1 MNVILRNC
9 NNIDEGNITIEEG
22 KLNIKYAINGT
33 GKTTISKAI
42 LNSIVFGEDKKK
54 FNELRPFKYLD
65 DAENEVTMPQ
75 ISGLDGIKSIE
86 VFDEEYISQ
95 YTYLPD
101 EIIKNSF
108 EIFIKTKD
116 YDIHMSEINRL
127 VESIRKVF
135 NEDEELNSF
144 INELNEFVNGFGKA
158 KSGFSKT
165 GMIGKGLGKGNK
177 IINIPDGLDDY
188 KDYLQN
194 ELNVSWLKWQLSGKE
209 YIKISN
215 KCPYCTSDIRSKKD
229 KILKV
234 SEEYNAKEIEQLNK
248 IIEVFHKLEL
258 YFTDETNEGIK
269 NITKNINGL
278 SNEQINYLKEIKDQ
292 VLVLLNR
299 LINIRGIGFNSLK
312 DVAKIIDE
320 LNNYKIDMKYLSHLN
335 TVYTNNKIKI
345 INEKLDDV
353 LMKAGKLQGEI
364 NKQKLEITKTI
375 NTYNKEINDFL
386 KYAGYKY
393 NVIIQQE
400 EDLYKMKL
408 RHNDLETTISNV
420 KTHLS
425 YGEKNAFALVLFM
438 YNALRSNAD
447 LIILDD
453 PISSF
458 DKNKKFAIINKLFR
472 GKKSFKGKTVLMLT
486 HDFDPIV
493 DIIYNLPNKF
503 DPKPKA
509 AFLENNRGIL
519 KEIDITK
526 GDVQTFIEIATTN
539 IKLLSEPINKFVYLR
554 RLYEVRNNKG
564 PAWQLLSNLFHKRKI
579 PLLKENGDARKMT
592 DDEIQEGIEEI
603 RKYITEFIY
612 TDEYERVMDTRKM
625 INLYHESNNNYEKLQ
640 IYRVINNNNNSNDVV
655 KKFVNESFH
664 IENDYLFQLNPCK
677 YEIIPQYIIDE
688 CDKDIEVIRNSILES

>member
-54 FNELRPFKYLD
+54 FNELRPFKYLND
-65 DAENEVTMPQ
+65 EENEVTMPQ
-75 ISGLDGIKSIE
+75 IYGLDGIKSIE

-312 DVAKIIDE
+312 DVDKIIDE

-335 TVYTNNKIKI
+335 TVYTNNKVKI

-364 NKQKLEITKTI
+364 NKQ
-375 NTYNKEINDFL
+375 N
-386 KYAGYKY
+386 
-393 NVIIQQE
+393 
-400 EDLYKMKL
+400 
-408 RHNDLETTISNV
+408 
-420 KTHLS
+420 
-425 YGEKNAFALVLFM
+425 
-438 YNALRSNAD
+438 
-447 LIILDD
+447 
-453 PISSF
+453 
-458 DKNKKFAIINKLFR
+458 
-472 GKKSFKGKTVLMLT
+472 
-486 HDFDPIV
+486 
-493 DIIYNLPNKF
+493 
-503 DPKPKA
+503 
-509 AFLENNRGIL
+509 
-519 KEIDITK
+519 
-526 GDVQTFIEIATTN
+526 
-539 IKLLSEPINKFVYLR
+539 
-554 RLYEVRNNKG
+554 
-564 PAWQLLSNLFHKRKI
+564 
-579 PLLKENGDARKMT
+579 
-592 DDEIQEGIEEI
+592 
-603 RKYITEFIY
+603 
-612 TDEYERVMDTRKM
+612 
-625 INLYHESNNNYEKLQ
+625 
-640 IYRVINNNNNSNDVV
+640 
-655 KKFVNESFH
+655 
-664 IENDYLFQLNPCK
+664 
-677 YEIIPQYIIDE
+677 
-688 CDKDIEVIRNSILES
+688 